1 LCSTNPVLFND
12 EGKELRDRVWEETIQ
27 LLRTEAGIDF
37 MVPSKRR
44 VPKGYERL
52 ESNGQLGASGLVRQ
66 MMDCS
71 AICIMTTVVERGG
84 FGQRFTSVYR
94 PSKDRLDY

>member
-37 MVPSKRR
+37 MVPSKR
-44 VPKGYERL
+44 
-52 ESNGQLGASGLVRQ
+52 
-66 MMDCS
+66 
-71 AICIMTTVVERGG
+71 
-84 FGQRFTSVYR
+84 
-94 PSKDRLDY
+94 